1 MKKLFLSMLVMACA
15 FATASAQAP
24 LNTAFTIDDI
34 TYMVNDHNCA
44 SVSKGAS
51 TLSGIVTIPSQVTYD
66 GYTYTVD
73 QIYSDAF
80 KLNTNLTGVNF
91 PNTMVY
97 IGANAF
103 WGCSGLTSI
112 NIPGSV
118 KELAGGIFELCSN
131 LSEVTLNEGLEKLW
145 RGNFAGTAITS
156 ITIPASTTFIQL
168 NSFTGCNSLESIVVA
183 AGNPNYESRNS
194 NAIIVKVAPPTV
206 VGQMEQQANELIAGC
221 KTTVIPNSVVEI
233 GDFAFQDITA
243 LTSITIPSSVT
254 KIDNSAFRNTGLT
267 SIVIPESVTTLGENP
282 FVNCAQL
289 ETMVVAEN
297 NPTYDS
303 HNSCNAIIQ
312 KEGNTLVS
320 GCKNT
325 IIPNDVVKIGKSS
338 FRGIIT
344 LQAIVIPEGVTTIDE
359 NAFTM
364 SSYNNVLKS
373 VTLPSTLT
381 AIGTRAFSGCTALD
395 DVYCYPAVTTEFGPF
410 SPMGF
415 DVWSEVNRDYEGN
428 THHCKLHVY
437 PEYVSWY
444 SGADQWSSFDVVG
457 DLIHDAAL
465 NLSYGIGSGTWTNV
479 PFEKDANGNWVLTQE
494 LAANTEFKVYDQDNN
509 WYGGS
514 VGVFTKDMIGTNLSL
529 STSGSNIKIPVA
541 GTWTFTVTPDLQT
554 LVVTGTWNDILTL
567 KGSFLNNW
575 AGGKDFVLGED
586 GKWTI
591 TQEMQQGDEFKFV
604 FNNTTWIGAESGN
617 NTFTEEMIAD
627 GTPLNLIQEVNGA
640 SSVNFI
646 SPVYGN
652 WTLTVDL
659 ENNTLVV
666 SGQWPEPEY
675 AHVYI
680 LGEVDKYSWDPSDAP
695 EMNTTDGIVYTYD
708 ANFDGRG
715 DNGENYF
722 SFTTELGK
730 NWDDIASFRFGAV
743 SDGDYWFNN
752 EQLGVPFA
760 LTYKNGQSIRILAGD
775 YTLKVNLEDMT
786 LTITNQSS
794 EYPVGDVNGD
804 YVVDVSDINILVNI
818 ILGTDNAANYDGR
831 ANVNGADDVDVSD
844 INMVVNIMLGQN
856 N

>member
-1 MKKLFLSMLVMACA
+1 MKKLFLSMLVMLCA
-15 FATASAQAP
+15 VTTASA
-24 LNTAFTIDDI
+24 AFKVGNLWFEPYTPAGE
-34 TYMVNDHNCA
+34 TPTA
-44 SVSKGAS
+44 SVVPPPTGEPSYQE
-51 TLSGIVTIPSQVTYD
+51 TLSGRVVIPSQVTYVFTNN
-66 GYTYTVD
+66 GQSTEYNCVVNNLQGAPFQNCAAITEIVLP
-73 QIYSDAF
+73 DA
-80 KLNTNLTGVNF
+80 LAS
-91 PNTMVY
+91 
-97 IGANAF
+97 IGGSSFQN
-103 WGCSGLTSI
+103 CTGLTSI
-112 NIPGSV
+112 NIPASV
-118 KELAGGIFELCSN
+118 KEIWMGAFQGCINLETIVVDSNNPYYDSRSNCNAIITKQDVSFSSVTYPKDQLVFGCKGSTVPNTVTSIGREAFRYCTGLTSITFPNTLQKINQTAFEGC
-131 LSEVTLNEGLEKLW
+131 TGL
-145 RGNFAGTAITS
+145 TS
-156 ITIPASTTFIQL
+156 ITIPASVDYIYYQNPFSSCS
-168 NSFTGCNSLESIVVA
+168 NLETIVVD
-183 AGNPNYESRNS
+183 
-194 NAIIVKVAPPTV
+194 T
-206 VGQMEQQANELIAGC
+206 
-221 KTTVIPNSVVEI
+221 
-233 GDFAFQDITA
+233 
-243 LTSITIPSSVT
+243 
-254 KIDNSAFRNTGLT
+254 
-267 SIVIPESVTTLGENP
+267 
-282 FVNCAQL
+282 
-289 ETMVVAEN
+289 N
-297 NPTYDS
+297 NPVYDS
-303 HNSCNAIIQ
+303 RNSCNAIIQ
-312 KEGNTLVS
+312 TSSNTLVS

-325 IIPNDVVKIGKSS
+325 VIPEDVTAIGDKAFQSIPLAS
-338 FRGIIT
+338 TVI
-344 LQAIVIPEGVTTIDE
+344 IPEGVTSVGSS
-359 NAFTM
+359 AFG
-364 SSYNNVLKS
+364 NCGIIKL
-373 VTLPSTLT
+373 TLPSTLKSLG
-381 AIGTRAFSGCTALD
+381 ICAFSTNMNME
-395 DVYCYPAVTTEFGPF
+395 DVYCYREHNVENNIDMTFEYMGAAVWQQTCDEYIPG
-410 SPMGF
+410 
-415 DVWSEVNRDYEGN
+415 RA
-428 THHCKLHVY
+428 KLHVL
-437 PEYVSWY
+437 PGDVEYY
-444 SGADQWSSFDVVG
+444 RNADQWKYFIVVG

-465 NLSYGIGSGTWTNV
+465 TLSYGALNSENWTNV
-479 PFEKDANGNWVLTQE
+479 AFEKDANGNWTLTQE
-494 LAANTEFKVYDQDNN
+494 LPANTEFKVFDQDDN

-514 VGVFTKDMIGTNLSL
+514 VGLITKGMIGSELNL
-529 STSGSNIKIPVA
+529 STSGSNFKIPVA
-541 GTWTFTVTPDLQT
+541 GTWTFTVTPNLQT